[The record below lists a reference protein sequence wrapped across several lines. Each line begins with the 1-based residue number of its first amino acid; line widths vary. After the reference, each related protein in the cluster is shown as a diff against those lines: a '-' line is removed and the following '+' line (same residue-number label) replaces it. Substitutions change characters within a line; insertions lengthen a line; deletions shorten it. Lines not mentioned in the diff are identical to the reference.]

1 MGPSSRVMG
10 VYQRVANTRDHSG
23 CSEFTAAAFIEH
35 IIATTTAAV
44 HLSLLPAN
52 ESINPSIRYLH
63 SNY

>member
-1 MGPSSRVMG
+1 MGPSSREMG

-35 IIATTTAAV
+35 IIATTAAF

-52 ESINPSIRYLH
+52 ESINPSIRYLY
-63 SNY
+63 SKY